1 MFLSEAQRKYLIQ
14 DQIIGSAIFN
24 ALLNALLA
32 WLTFRRHASVP
43 MKGDPSIIGDAIGT
57 AVLLPLLTCVI
68 VTPLV
73 RKVLK
78 TGKLEPLVTPSP
90 ARSMV
95 LWLPRLSFA
104 RGLVLALG
112 ALATC
117 APIYL
122 GLLVVA
128 GIDQLSVGAFVAIK
142 TVYAALMAGLCAPVI
157 ALYVMAAES
166 GASSQALL
174 SND

>member
-1 MFLSEAQRKYLIQ
+1 MYLSEAQRKYLVH

-24 ALLNALLA
+24 AVLSALLA

-57 AVLLPLLTCVI
+57 AVLLPLLTCLI

-73 RKVLK
+73 RKAMK
-78 TGKLEPLVTPSP
+78 AGKFEPLVQPSSG
-90 ARSMV
+90 RSMV
-95 LWLPRLSFA
+95 LWLPSLSFL

-117 APIYL
+117 APVWL
-122 GLLVVA
+122 GLMVLA
-128 GIDQLSVGAFVAIK
+128 GVDQLSVGAFVFMK
-142 TVYAALMAGLCAPVI
+142 TVYAAVMAGLCAPII
-157 ALYVMAAES
+157 ALYVMATQPPQAAEPE
-166 GASSQALL
+166 
-174 SND
+174 